1 VSVLCVASP
10 GFDPAPCARAL
21 REGGAH
27 AEIASDTAAA
37 LWHLAEGSI
46 AVVVMEVT
54 PQGPC
59 WEVIEAA
66 LWQRPPARV
75 IALAAG
81 GALAGLRRRAYE
93 AGVWELAELPPPG
106 RPKPPAMLLS
116 SVKRGLA
123 RREAGSILL
132 VDDCRDVREGIGGLI
147 HAEGYK
153 VETAATAAEATR
165 KLRGGAYALIITE
178 VRKSG
183 PDGYE
188 VLRASAR
195 LQPAVPVVVLTA
207 ALDDAAFLRCVE
219 MGASACLWKLAEPEE
234 ILGQIQDVLAG
245 LASRP
250 RSS

>member
-1 VSVLCVASP
+1 MSVLCIASP
-10 GFDPAPCARAL
+10 GFDPAACARAL
-21 REGGAH
+21 REEGAR
-27 AEIASDTAAA
+27 ATIAQDAGAA
-37 LWHLAEGSI
+37 LWHLAEGSVG
-46 AVVVMEVT
+46 VVVLEIG

-75 IALAAG
+75 IALAAA

-93 AGVWELAELPPPG
+93 AGVWELAELPPAG

-116 SVKRGLA
+116 SVRRGLA

-132 VDDCRDVREGIGGLI
+132 VDDCRDVRDGIGGLI
-147 HAEGYK
+147 HDEGYK
-153 VETAATAAEATR
+153 VETAATAAEASR
-165 KLRGGAYALIITE
+165 KLRGRAWALIITE

-188 VLRASAR
+188 VLREAAR
-195 LQPAVPVVVLTA
+195 LQPGVPVVVLTA

-219 MGASACLWKLAEPEE
+219 LGASACLWKLSEPDE
-234 ILGQIQDVLAG
+234 ILRQIQDVLAG
-245 LASRP
+245 LAPRP
-250 RSS
+250 RRS